1 MAVKPKK
8 LSKAEMDAIIRPRG
22 AVAVEDEPEAVTD
35 EDGGLSPRRRHG
47 KTYTLILEN
56 GDEIIFDTDFT
67 RAEVYAAYPKSK
79 IVKEVPYLNKKGEQ
93 ATDED
98 I

>member
-1 MAVKPKK
+1 
-8 LSKAEMDAIIRPRG
+8 MDAISRPRG
-22 AVAVEDEPEAVTD
+22 AVAVEDTAVVE

-47 KTYTLILEN
+47 KTYTLLLADGE
-56 GDEIIFDTDFT
+56 EIIFDTDFT

-79 IVKEVPYLNKKGEQ
+79 IIKEVPYLSKNREKS
-93 ATDED
+93 DSD